1 MTRPPLNGFQLLAA
15 FPSLRDG
22 VHIGPR
28 WIVVVD
34 RGEGTPDRY
43 VSAWVTSLDSPTWDL
58 GSYHRKLGDAI
69 REALERVGYD
79 VAPITIH

>member
-1 MTRPPLNGFQLLAA
+1 MTAPLNGCQLLAA

-34 RGEGTPDRY
+34 QGEGAVDRY
-43 VSAWVTSLDSPTWDL
+43 VSGWVASLDSPTWDN
-58 GSYHRKLGDAI
+58 GSYHRTLGDAI
-69 REALERVGYD
+69 QTALERVGYD
-79 VAPITIH
+79 VEPVTIH